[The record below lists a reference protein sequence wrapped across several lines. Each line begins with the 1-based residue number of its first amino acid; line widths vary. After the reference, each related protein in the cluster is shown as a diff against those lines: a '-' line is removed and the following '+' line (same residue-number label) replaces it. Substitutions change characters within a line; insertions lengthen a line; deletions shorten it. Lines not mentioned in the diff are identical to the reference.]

1 MSNHEDGTVDERP
14 VTQAQKKTIVDTLR
28 SLKKKINTSSEKTVD
43 LAVRHIKKEDGYQ
56 FKKRGHCMQYEFN
69 EDVKAKVEEA
79 ESVLKKIPVAEG
91 VKASLDNTNE
101 LLQQGMSLFGK
112 RQKHK
117 DDVSVRA
124 RLCSGARVRGRWLSQ
139 QQ

>member
-1 MSNHEDGTVDERP
+1 M
-14 VTQAQKKTIVDTLR
+14 
-28 SLKKKINTSSEKTVD
+28 
-43 LAVRHIKKEDGYQ
+43 
-56 FKKRGHCMQYEFN
+56 
-69 EDVKAKVEEA
+69 
-79 ESVLKKIPVAEG
+79 LKKIPVAEG

-124 RLCSGARVRGRWLSQ
+124 RLCSGARVRGRWLSEQ
-139 QQ
+139 Q